1 MPKSKAMDGYKQEK
15 DIMKCGINEANE
27 RYLARLLPSQVVAI
41 LGQDSER
48 KSLRE
53 EKKKRRTTGKR
64 PEGVVSDINQQEAKA
79 SASGRG

>member
-53 EKKKRRTTGKR
+53 EKKKGEQRGKG
-64 PEGVVSDINQQEAKA
+64 PKA
-79 SASGRG
+79 L